1 MTAREV
7 VRFHCGACQIA
18 FDLCVDHLR
27 ETEVT
32 GGRPSWIAG

>member
-1 MTAREV
+1 MTANETMRY
-7 VRFHCGACQIA
+7 HCGDCQVV

-32 GGRPSWIAG
+32 GGRP